1 MEVVL
6 HPEVFANGQ
15 PQAPGAAAPLKL
27 EHGRLLAGPEIAALI
42 KDVVTG
48 QQAFA
53 AHHPPAGWF
62 DQGDGVVEAGPTR
75 LEGGFGDSHQKT
87 EASGHCRCQPLQ
99 HQRLLFDQG
108 RLQQQVPGRVAP
120 ER

>member
-1 MEVVL
+1 MEIVL
-6 HPEVFANGQ
+6 HPEVLANGQ

-75 LEGGFGDSHQKT
+75 LEGGFGDSN
-87 EASGHCRCQPLQ
+87 
-99 HQRLLFDQG
+99 
-108 RLQQQVPGRVAP
+108 
-120 ER
+120 